1 MSENLLNN
9 PLFIIVII
17 ACLLVLIILM
27 VGIGGFS
34 KGGKFNRKYSNKIM
48 RLRIL
53 FQAIAVIIILIFVYF
68 KWG

>member
-68 KWG
+68 K